1 MLSKGL
7 HYGTRQVT
15 VQRNSTEKESQKK
28 LIENILLYESTT
40 LRNKCFYGS
49 ETLRRIQRRTSPPYM
64 FRQLKTLYNAC
75 SVLRQRLVTVL
86 NRVTS
91 STLNPQ
97 RRSRQ
102 SAGQHQQLH
111 GGQKA
116 VCIGSERTYSSTA
129 RSNGAADGEE
139 PASRFLRE
147 PT

>member
-1 MLSKGL
+1 MILWNFIYPCLKFENEKKRNIVPRGNTECGAL
-7 HYGTRQVT
+7 PWGIDYITEQVLLRF
-15 VQRNSTEKESQKK
+15 RNSTETK
-28 LIENILLYESTT
+28 
-40 LRNKCFYGS
+40 
-49 ETLRRIQRRTSPPYM
+49 RRTSPPYM

-116 VCIGSERTYSSTA
+116 VCIGSERTYSYTA